1 MEDFS
6 LIQKLNKKNS
16 KEDSPLAEGVTYQ
29 QYEIEVDG
37 AVQVVNIP
45 LREALNFESAITEQK
60 NPLTRKSLKLL
71 LREYRGIR
79 G

>member
-1 MEDFS
+1 MENFS
-6 LIQKLNKKNS
+6 LIQKLNKKES
-16 KEDSPLAEGVTYQ
+16 EKESPLAEGVTYQ
-29 QYEIEVDG
+29 QYEVDVDG

-45 LREALNFESAITEQK
+45 LRESLNFESAITEQK

-71 LREYRGIR
+71 LREYRGVR

>member
-6 LIQKLNKKNS
+6 LLQKLNKKQTE
-16 KEDSPLAEGVTYQ
+16 KDSPLAEGVTYQ
-29 QYEIEVDG
+29 QYEVEVDG

-45 LREALNFESAITEQK
+45 LRESLNFEAAITEQK

>member
-6 LIQKLNKKNS
+6 LIYQLNKKES
-16 KEDSPLAEGVTYQ
+16 QTSSPLAKNITYQ

-45 LREALNFESAITEQK
+45 LRETLNFETAIMEQEK
-60 NPLTRKSLKLL
+60 PHTRKSLKLL
-71 LREYRGIR
+71 LRKFRGVR